1 MVIISSKSTDVW
13 SNGYNGILNINNNTN
28 NNYSKWTISCVLPIG
43 STITWSNSLQ
53 LGKIDKNNQMILYPQ
68 SYSPTITANT
78 TQLIQFGG
86 SGTMPINF
94 IFNSDDSSKPIPRP
108 KPEPTPKPEPIPIPT
123 PKPKPEP
130 IPTPIIPSRK
140 NLQKR
145 IAYIGYWISDS
156 DVSLLVTSLKNANI
170 THLLFTF
177 IVQPNINKHFLILIV
192 IIIIILKNMLRIILI
207 L

>member
-130 IPTPIIPSRK
+130 IVQI
-140 NLQKR
+140 N
-145 IAYIGYWISDS
+145 
-156 DVSLLVTSLKNANI
+156 
-170 THLLFTF
+170 LFTPKRDCCCSQLGGNHPPYLDVHCNSLF
-177 IVQPNINKHFLILIV
+177 FFT
-192 IIIIILKNMLRIILI
+192 RIFF
-207 L
+207 